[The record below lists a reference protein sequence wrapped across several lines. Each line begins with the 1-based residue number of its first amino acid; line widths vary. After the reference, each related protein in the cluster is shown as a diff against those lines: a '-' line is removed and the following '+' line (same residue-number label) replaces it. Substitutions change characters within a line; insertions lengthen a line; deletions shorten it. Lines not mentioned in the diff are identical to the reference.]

1 MFSLRTRDHVV
12 QDSADKVLNEA
23 DVGRLVMV
31 ADDSVGTC
39 SINPVQLVILTQI
52 RGSELEDEIAEV
64 QLHNLQSFEKIDES
78 CL

>member
-1 MFSLRTRDHVV
+1 MFSLRARDHVV

-39 SINPVQLVILTQI
+39 SINSVQLVILTRI
-52 RGSELEDEIAEV
+52 RRSELENEV
-64 QLHNLQSFEKIDES
+64 VSRNQAR
-78 CL
+78 

>member
-1 MFSLRTRDHVV
+1 MV

-31 ADDSVGTC
+31 ADDSVGAC

>member
-1 MFSLRTRDHVV
+1 MFSLRARDHVV

-39 SINPVQLVILTQI
+39 STNSVQLVILIQI
-52 RGSELEDEIAEV
+52 RRLELEM
-64 QLHNLQSFEKIDES
+64 K
-78 CL
+78 

>member
-1 MFSLRTRDHVV
+1 MV
-12 QDSADKVLNEA
+12 QDSVDKVLNEA

-52 RGSELEDEIAEV
+52 RRLELENERAEV
-64 QLHNLQSFEKIDES
+64 QLHNLQSFEKSMGS

>member
-1 MFSLRTRDHVV
+1 VV

-39 SINPVQLVILTQI
+39 SIDPVQLVILTQI
-52 RGSELEDEIAEV
+52 RRLELE
-64 QLHNLQSFEKIDES
+64 K
-78 CL
+78 